1 VNRQP
6 PNLAVT
12 ILLYIAGILLVLFAI
27 LLLLQVLG
35 AFKTIPQTAVI
46 SLVLLGIGAGIL
58 AGISTRTR

>member
-1 VNRQP
+1 MNRQP

>member
-6 PNLAVT
+6 PSLAVT

-27 LLLLQVLG
+27 LLLLQVFG

-46 SLVLLGIGAGIL
+46 SLVLLGIGGGIL

>member
-1 VNRQP
+1 MNRQP
-6 PNLAVT
+6 PSLAVT

-27 LLLLQVLG
+27 LLLLQVFG

-46 SLVLLGIGAGIL
+46 SLVLLGIGGGIL